1 MFTWPGFELR
11 VALRFLRE
19 GRMQTVLIIVG
30 VAAGVAVIAYI
41 SALINGLQN
50 NTLNKTLG
58 AQAHISVRAPDDVVT
73 PAAARLPGTSVLTET
88 QPRAQRLRS
97 VANWQAL
104 LPLLEKMPSVAGVS
118 PMVSGAGLALRGEAV
133 MSIALMGVELERYD
147 RMVGLRAKVVSGA
160 ARLSPGEA
168 IIGRELAQDLGV
180 RVGDRLTVQTSTSS
194 ESLRVTA
201 LVDLGIKDLNRR
213 TVIVPLR
220 AAQNLLA
227 LPGGAT
233 SLDVTLHDVWVAQTL
248 AEALRAQFPYKI
260 ESWQESN
267 AQLVSALNAQSVSTS
282 IIRAVV
288 LAVVV
293 LGIASVLVVSV
304 VQKQRE
310 IGILRAK
317 VVSGTARLE
326 PGEAIIGR
334 ELAQDLGVRVGDRL
348 TVQTSTS
355 GESLRVT
362 ALVDLGIKDLN
373 QRTVIVPLRAAQN
386 LLALPGGATSLDVTL
401 HDVWVAQTLAQSL
414 RAQFPYKI
422 ESWQESNA
430 QLVSALNAQS
440 VSTSI
445 IRAVVLAVVVL
456 GIASVLVVSVV
467 QKQREIGILRA
478 MGATRGQ
485 VLRLFLVQGAVVG
498 AVGSALGLLLAVA
511 LIWVFTAFVR
521 GSDGLPLF
529 SIALPL
535 ETAWRVALIATACGV
550 LAAVAPARRAA
561 QLDPAQA
568 IRL

>member
-1 MFTWPGFELR
+1 MLWPGFELR

-41 SALINGLQN
+41 SALISGLQN
-50 NTLNKTLG
+50 STLTKTLG

-73 PAAARLPGTSVLTET
+73 PAAAILPGATVLTET
-88 QPRAQRLRS
+88 QPRAQRPRS

-104 LPLLEKMPSVAGVS
+104 LPILEKLPNVAGVS

-133 MSIALMGVELERYD
+133 LSIALMGVDLERYD
-147 RMVGLRAKVVSGA
+147 RMIGLRSKVVSGT
-160 ARLSPGEA
+160 ARLEPGEA
-168 IIGRELAQDLGV
+168 IVGRELAQDLGV
-180 RVGDRLTVQTSTSS
+180 RVGDRLTVQTTTSN

-201 LVDLGIKDLNRR
+201 LVDLGVRDLNRR

-233 SLDVTLHDVWVAQTL
+233 GLDLTLDDVWAAQAL

-267 AQLVSALNAQSVSTS
+267 AQLVSALNAQ
-282 IIRAVV
+282 
-288 LAVVV
+288 
-293 LGIASVLVVSV
+293 
-304 VQKQRE
+304 E
-310 IGILRAK
+310 
-317 VVSGTARLE
+317 
-326 PGEAIIGR
+326 
-334 ELAQDLGVRVGDRL
+334 
-348 TVQTSTS
+348 
-355 GESLRVT
+355 
-362 ALVDLGIKDLN
+362 
-373 QRTVIVPLRAAQN
+373 
-386 LLALPGGATSLDVTL
+386 
-401 HDVWVAQTLAQSL
+401 
-414 RAQFPYKI
+414 
-422 ESWQESNA
+422 
-430 QLVSALNAQS
+430 

-485 VLRLFLVQGAVVG
+485 VMRLFLVQGAVVG

-511 LIWVFTAFVR
+511 LIWAFTHFVR

-529 SIALPL
+529 NITLPL
-535 ETAWRVALIATACGV
+535 DTAVQVALVATVCGV
-550 LAAVAPARRAA
+550 VAAIAPARRAA

-568 IRL
+568 IRI

>member
-180 RVGDRLTVQTSTSS
+180 RVGDRLTVQTSTSG

-201 LVDLGIKDLNRR
+201 LVDLGIKDLNR
-213 TVIVPLR
+213 
-220 AAQNLLA
+220 
-227 LPGGAT
+227 
-233 SLDVTLHDVWVAQTL
+233 
-248 AEALRAQFPYKI
+248 
-260 ESWQESN
+260 
-267 AQLVSALNAQSVSTS
+267 
-282 IIRAVV
+282 
-288 LAVVV
+288 
-293 LGIASVLVVSV
+293 
-304 VQKQRE
+304 
-310 IGILRAK
+310 
-317 VVSGTARLE
+317 
-326 PGEAIIGR
+326 
-334 ELAQDLGVRVGDRL
+334 
-348 TVQTSTS
+348 
-355 GESLRVT
+355 
-362 ALVDLGIKDLN
+362 
-373 QRTVIVPLRAAQN
+373 RTVIVPLRAAQN

>member
-88 QPRAQRLRS
+88 QPRAQRLRA

-180 RVGDRLTVQTSTSS
+180 RVGDRLTVQTSTSG

-201 LVDLGIKDLNRR
+201 LVDLGIKDLNR
-213 TVIVPLR
+213 
-220 AAQNLLA
+220 
-227 LPGGAT
+227 
-233 SLDVTLHDVWVAQTL
+233 
-248 AEALRAQFPYKI
+248 
-260 ESWQESN
+260 
-267 AQLVSALNAQSVSTS
+267 
-282 IIRAVV
+282 
-288 LAVVV
+288 
-293 LGIASVLVVSV
+293 
-304 VQKQRE
+304 
-310 IGILRAK
+310 
-317 VVSGTARLE
+317 
-326 PGEAIIGR
+326 
-334 ELAQDLGVRVGDRL
+334 
-348 TVQTSTS
+348 
-355 GESLRVT
+355 
-362 ALVDLGIKDLN
+362 
-373 QRTVIVPLRAAQN
+373 RTVIVPLRAAQN